1 MIMARGRNW
10 ERRESVWMILSLA
23 AVLPAAGFS
32 CCGRHAA
39 ASLVGRG
46 EVGTHGPADRRFW
59 TQRHVRLMMQGGEG
73 RDDWRDSEDKAI
85 ALPRS
90 LPSLGRLV
98 ISTSEPNV
106 PIPPKPSRFARL
118 LSLIGI
124 RRQGRG
130 MRRRGVAKPA
140 AGVGATVGFMAGGP
154 FGAMLGAV
162 AGAFASTREGA
173 AGEAVRTTAKAAG
186 GPPHTASHSF
196 LLSLLT
202 HFNGHDAETYAMNRW
217 AWQVLHGTC
226 RPRQRALWEAVQSET
241 CSTTRPRR

>member
-1 MIMARGRNW
+1 MWGMQRGRNW
-10 ERRESVWMILSLA
+10 ERWESVWMILSLA
-23 AVLPAAGFS
+23 AVLPAAGFP
-32 CCGRHAA
+32 CCGGHAA

-46 EVGTHGPADRRFW
+46 KVGTHGTAARRCW
-59 TQRHVRLMMQGGEG
+59 TRHIRPVMQRGEG

-186 GPPHTASHSF
+186 GPSHPASHTF
-196 LLSLLT
+196 LLSHNTL
-202 HFNGHDAETYAMNRW
+202 
-217 AWQVLHGTC
+217 
-226 RPRQRALWEAVQSET
+226 
-241 CSTTRPRR
+241 

>member
-1 MIMARGRNW
+1 LTSRGPAIMMMMARGRKW

-46 EVGTHGPADRRFW
+46 EVGTHGPADGRCW
-59 TQRHVRLMMQGGEG
+59 TQRHVRLMMQRGEG
-73 RDDWRDSEDKAI
+73 RDDWRDSEERAI

-186 GPPHTASHSF
+186 GPSHPASHTF
-196 LLSLLT
+196 LLSHNTL
-202 HFNGHDAETYAMNRW
+202 
-217 AWQVLHGTC
+217 
-226 RPRQRALWEAVQSET
+226 
-241 CSTTRPRR
+241 